1 MDDLAR
7 FLRAAKQAGASD
19 AFLVELL
26 KQQGWPARTVYEQ
39 LGAWYAEATGVPM
52 PTSRSTLEAA
62 REAFYH
68 LLAFGTLGGWI
79 CAIGSIW
86 FTMIDYWVPDAI
98 DRSYKAWAL
107 RQVSWQIAAIL
118 VAFPVF
124 VLATRNI
131 LSDLAANPDKTTSPV
146 RRWLTNIALL
156 ITAIIFIGGSVSVLA
171 VFLQGELTQ
180 RFLAKSLVVLGLAGA
195 VFAYYTRGTAKEGFP
210 AKAWHT
216 RFAGCAAG
224 LIVATLV
231 AGFSYT
237 GSPERQR
244 ILAEDRHRG
253 QDLQALAL
261 RIYEDYKA
269 QPEVADRRLPVT
281 LSALEENST
290 GRKIRW
296 KDPITGEPYGYEP
309 EPTGSRY
316 KLCATYGAPSPTGKR
331 PAGWYCLSFDAAK
344 AINYGFLE

>member
-1 MDDLAR
+1 MDELAR

-19 AFLVELL
+19 SFLVELL
-26 KQQGWPARTVYEQ
+26 KQQGWPARTVYES
-39 LGAWYAEATGVPM
+39 LGAWYAETTGVPM
-52 PTSRSTLEAA
+52 PSPRSTLEAA

-86 FTMIDYWVPDAI
+86 FTMIDYWVPDAL

-131 LSDLAANPDKTTSPV
+131 LGDLAENPDKTASPV

-156 ITAIIFIGGSVSVLA
+156 ITALVFIGDLVAVLA
-171 VFLQGELTQ
+171 VFLEGELTR
-180 RFLAKSLVVLGLAGA
+180 RFLAKSMVVLGLAGA
-195 VFAYYTRGTAKEGFP
+195 VFAYYTRGMGKEGQP

-216 RFAGCAAG
+216 RFAVLAAT

-244 ILAEDRHRG
+244 ILAEDRART
-253 QDLQALAL
+253 QDLQAVAYRLHEDWKSGAADQRKLPATLGAL
-261 RIYEDYKA
+261 DYNA
-269 QPEVADRRLPVT
+269 ATRLVRWRDPVT
-281 LSALEENST
+281 N
-290 GRKIRW
+290 K
-296 KDPITGEPYGYEP
+296 PYGYEP
-309 EPTGSRY
+309 DPTGSTY
-316 KLCATYGAPSPTGKR
+316 KLCANYGLPNSSGKR
-331 PAGWYCLSFDAAK
+331 PAGWYCYSFDAAK
-344 AINYGFLE
+344 MPGYVPLD

>member
-1 MDDLAR
+1 MDELSQ

-26 KQQGWPARTVYEQ
+26 KQQGWPARTVYES
-39 LGAWYAEATGVPM
+39 LGAWYTETTGVPM
-52 PTSRSTLEAA
+52 PTPRSTLETA

-68 LLAFGTLGGWI
+68 LLAFGTLGVWI

-86 FTMIDYWVPDAI
+86 FTMIEYWVPDVL

-131 LSDLAANPDKTTSPV
+131 LGDMAANPDKTASPV

-156 ITAIIFIGGSVSVLA
+156 ITALVFIGDLVAVLA
-171 VFLQGELTQ
+171 VFLEGDLTR
-180 RFLAKSLVVLGLAGA
+180 RFLAKSMVVLGLAGA
-195 VFAYYTRGTAKEGFP
+195 VFAYYTRGMGKEGLP
-210 AKAWHT
+210 ARTWHT
-216 RFAGCAAG
+216 RFAGLAAA

-244 ILAEDRHRG
+244 ILAEDRRRG
-253 QDLQALAL
+253 QDLLEIAR
-261 RIYEDYKA
+261 RIHADWTA
-269 QPEVADRRLPVT
+269 WPLVASRKLPAT
-281 LSALEENST
+281 LSALDENSP
-290 GRKIRW
+290 GRTVRW
-296 KDPITGEPYGYEP
+296 KDPVTNEPYGYEP
-309 EPTGSRY
+309 DPAGSVY
-316 KLCATYGAPSPTGKR
+316 KLCATYGAPSLGGKR
-331 PAGWYCLSFDAAK
+331 PEGWQCFSFDAAK
-344 AINYGFLE
+344 APGFEPLD

>member
-1 MDDLAR
+1 MDELAK

-26 KQQGWPARTVYEQ
+26 KQQGWPARTVYQE

-52 PTSRSTLEAA
+52 PSSRSTLEAA

-98 DRSYKAWAL
+98 DRTYKSWAL

-124 VLATRNI
+124 VLATRSI
-131 LSDLAANPDKTTSPV
+131 LGDLAANPDKTTSPV

-156 ITAIIFIGGSVSVLA
+156 ITALIFIGDLVSVLA

-180 RFLAKSLVVLGLAGA
+180 RFLAKSMVVLGLAGA
-195 VFAYYTRGTAKEGFP
+195 VFAYYTRGMGKEGFP
-210 AKAWHT
+210 ARTWHT
-216 RFAGCAAG
+216 RFAAYAAG
-224 LIVATLV
+224 LILATLV

-244 ILAEDRHRG
+244 LLAEDRRRA
-253 QDLQALAL
+253 QDLQSLA
-261 RIYEDYKA
+261 RKIYEDYTAWPLVQNRK
-269 QPEVADRRLPVT
+269 LPAT
-281 LSALEENST
+281 LSALEENSPGQT
-290 GRKIRW
+290 IRT
-296 KDPITGEPYGYEP
+296 KDPITEEPYGYQP
-309 EPTGSRY
+309 EATGSRY
-316 KLCATYGAPSPTGKR
+316 KLCATFGAPSPSGKR
-331 PAGWYCLSFDAAK
+331 PAGWHCVSFDAAK
-344 AINYGFLE
+344 TPNYDPLD

>member
-1 MDDLAR
+1 MDELAR

-19 AFLVELL
+19 SFLVELL
-26 KQQGWPARTVYEQ
+26 KQQGWPARTVYQ
-39 LGAWYAEATGVPM
+39 SLGEWYAETTGVPM
-52 PTSRSTLEAA
+52 PSPRSTLEAA

-86 FTMIDYWVPDAI
+86 FTMIDYRVPDAL

-107 RQVSWQIAAIL
+107 RQVSWQIAAIV

-131 LSDLAANPDKTTSPV
+131 LGDLAANPDKTASPV

-156 ITAIIFIGGSVSVLA
+156 ITATVFIGDLVAVLA
-171 VFLQGELTQ
+171 VFLEGELTR

-195 VFAYYTRGTAKEGFP
+195 VFAYYTRGMGTREGQP

-216 RFAGCAAG
+216 RFAALAAT

-244 ILAEDRHRG
+244 ILAEDRRRN
-253 QDLQALAL
+253 QDLLAIAR
-261 RIYEDYKA
+261 RIHDDWKA
-269 QPEVADRRLPVT
+269 APSENRRLPAT
-281 LSALEENST
+281 LGALDENAA
-290 GRKIRW
+290 GRTVRW
-296 KDPITGEPYGYEP
+296 RDPITNEAYGYEP
-309 EPTGSRY
+309 NPTGSVY
-316 KLCATYGAPSPTGKR
+316 QLCATYGESSLNGKR
-331 PAGWYCLSFDAAK
+331 PSGWYCHSFDAEK
-344 AINYGFLE
+344 APGYDPLD